1 LNLNQVLL
9 IVQIGIIPSIL
20 SILKYLYKERS
31 YILLYIYIITSYL
44 TEITT
49 NRLLYTKYYQTA
61 NIISKFYML
70 FEFII
75 IIALLKKMSKSNNY
89 IKAIAVFGVVIW
101 FIENIFL
108 IKVYESEKYF
118 NVIASIL
125 LFLILIYSLTVNL
138 NRNYKFF
145 FSEAN
150 IVIIIAILFNIS
162 FRIVFE
168 FLYYNY
174 EDNIPIMQSI
184 SRIYILVN
192 FITNILFIYCLTCIK
207 NTKKIISSF

>member
-1 LNLNQVLL
+1 MNLNQVLL

-20 SILKYLYKERS
+20 SVLKYLYKERS

-145 FSEAN
+145 FLEAN

-207 NTKKIISSF
+207 NTKKLISSF

>member
-9 IVQIGIIPSIL
+9 IVQIGLIPSIISL
-20 SILKYLYKERS
+20 IKYYFGEKSYK
-31 YILLYIYIITSYL
+31 LLYIYIITSYL
-44 TEITT
+44 TEVIT
-49 NRLLYTKYYQTA
+49 NRLIYSNYTQSA
-61 NIISKFYML
+61 IILAKTYML

-75 IIALLKKMSKSNNY
+75 LIELMKKMSKSSNY
-89 IKAIAVFGVVIW
+89 IKAISIFGVVIW

-125 LFLILIYSLTVNL
+125 LFIISIYSLTVNL
-138 NRNYKFF
+138 NRNYKSF

-150 IVIIIAILFNIS
+150 FVIIIAILFNIS

-207 NTKKIISSF
+207 NTRKLISSF

>member
-1 LNLNQVLL
+1 MNLNQVLL

-20 SILKYLYKERS
+20 SVLKYLYKERS

-44 TEITT
+44 IEITT

-125 LFLILIYSLTVNL
+125 LFLISIYSLTVNL

-145 FSEAN
+145 FLEAN

-207 NTKKIISSF
+207 NTKKLISSF

>member
-207 NTKKIISSF
+207 NTKKLISSF

>member
-1 LNLNQVLL
+1 
-9 IVQIGIIPSIL
+9 
-20 SILKYLYKERS
+20 
-31 YILLYIYIITSYL
+31 
-44 TEITT
+44 
-49 NRLLYTKYYQTA
+49 
-61 NIISKFYML
+61 ML

-145 FSEAN
+145 FLEAN

-207 NTKKIISSF
+207 NTKKLISSF

>member
-1 LNLNQVLL
+1 MNLNQVLL

-207 NTKKIISSF
+207 NTKKLISSF

>member
-1 LNLNQVLL
+1 MNLNQVLL